1 MRRNSPPDRAAM
13 SFEWPLRSALIVSL
27 VVFFGSIGLFFVGW
41 YSPVVPFLASVL
53 ALILAPIAVTKLIR
67 RAPLRSGGNVLLT
80 AATLIVSLPALAV
93 ALYFFRLLLPLT
105 SGEREAIATSE
116 AFVLRNGYTAAG
128 HPRDLPVVDNFVEDR
143 SRTRDEIVK
152 ARHSLLKARAF
163 GVIGTRWLG
172 YNVMF
177 EYTHQPASASF
188 GPGRFFV
195 VHIEA
200 NGDTGVL
207 QTMPTYPDWYIK
219 RNAP

>member
-1 MRRNSPPDRAAM
+1 M

-53 ALILAPIAVTKLIR
+53 ASILAPIAVTKLIR
-67 RAPLRSGGNVLLT
+67 RAPLRSGGNVLL
-80 AATLIVSLPALAV
+80 
-93 ALYFFRLLLPLT
+93 
-105 SGEREAIATSE
+105 
-116 AFVLRNGYTAAG
+116 YTAAG